1 MLPSEP
7 KIFNGRDSEL
17 EEIVESLNQ
26 EFGKIAILGTG
37 GIGKTSLAR
46 AVLHDPHV
54 MAKYNHRFFVPC
66 DSAASGND
74 LAALVALHLALK
86 AEKNPTKS
94 IIRFLSGTAP
104 SLMILDNLETVWEPL
119 ESRGVVEEFL
129 SLLTDIPHLS
139 LIVSNYLPGS

>member
-26 EFGKIAILGTG
+26 EFGRIAILGTG

-46 AVLHDPHV
+46 AVLHNPQV
-54 MAKYNHRFFVPC
+54 TAKYSHRFFVPC
-66 DSAASGND
+66 DSDASSND
-74 LAALVALHLALK
+74 LAAIVALHLALK
-86 AEKNPTKS
+86 AEKYPTKS

-119 ESRGVVEEFL
+119 ESRGAVEEFL
-129 SLLTDIPHLS
+129 SLLTDIPYLA

>member
-17 EEIVESLNQ
+17 EQIVESLNQ
-26 EFGKIAILGTG
+26 EFGRIAILGTG

-54 MAKYNHRFFVPC
+54 TAKYNHRFFVPC

-104 SLMILDNLETVWEPL
+104 SLIILDNLETVWEPL
-119 ESRGVVEEFL
+119 ESRGAVEEFL